1 MLQINSFLRKD
12 ISQAPAPNYWDILAL
27 IFIAAIIFAVS
38 WLLPQMAAPFSP
50 SERIPISLSPDA
62 LPAYCLRSV
71 VRICIA
77 LFFSLLVTMVMG
89 TAAAKSRFAERIII
103 PTVDILQSVPVLGF
117 LSVGVWGF
125 LALFPGSL
133 LGPECAAIFAIF
145 TAQVW
150 NMILSFY
157 QSVSTI
163 PKSLREAAHIM
174 QLSAWQRFWRLEV
187 PFAIPSLLW
196 NMMLSIS
203 ASWFFMVASEAIDV
217 NHQMI
222 MLPGIG
228 SYIATAIQAS
238 DMQAL
243 SWAIGAMFITIVIYD
258 QMFFRPIMQW
268 GERFRPVNDTEAVS
282 TSWLAKLLS
291 RARLLQF
298 FFQCIRDGAS
308 WLLRLTNRVLSP
320 MMYKPTVTWLPVMT
334 GMTIMVRILFA
345 ALVLWALFFLA
356 HFFSMAVTQADV
368 GEVLY
373 LGAVSTMRIFV
384 VVCLCLLVWTPIGVW
399 VGLQPDI
406 ARRIQ
411 PIIQILSAFPANV
424 LFPFFATWILQYH
437 LNPDIWLSPLM
448 ILGTQWY
455 IVFNVIAGTMSI
467 PEAQRYAVDSLGLS
481 RWLWWSRFML
491 PALLPHIVTGAMT
504 ATGGA
509 WNASII
515 AEAINWGGVQLYATG
530 LGAYIAYQ
538 TKMGHSAQMALG
550 IVMMCIYVLVINR
563 VFWQPLY
570 HYAQRRSQTE
580 G

>member
-1 MLQINSFLRKD
+1 MLQMNSFLRKD

-27 IFIAAIIFAVS
+27 IFIAAVIFAFS
-38 WLLPQMAAPFSP
+38 WLLPQMTAPFSP
-50 SERIPISLSPDA
+50 AEHIPISLLPSA

-71 VRICIA
+71 ARICIA
-77 LFFSLLVTMVMG
+77 LFFSLFVTMVVG
-89 TAAAKSRFAERIII
+89 SAAAKSRFAERIII
-103 PTVDILQSVPVLGF
+103 PAVDILQSVPVLGF

-125 LALFPGSL
+125 LALFPGNI

-163 PKSLREAAHIM
+163 PKSLREASHIM
-174 QLSAWQRFWRLEV
+174 QLSAWQCFWRLEV
-187 PFAIPSLLW
+187 PFAIPALLW

-228 SYIATAIQAS
+228 SYIATAIQTS

-243 SWAIGAMFITIVIYD
+243 YWAIGAMFITIVIYD
-258 QMFFRPIMQW
+258 QVLFRPVMQW
-268 GERFRPVNDTEAVS
+268 GERFRPANDAAVMS
-282 TSWLAKLLS
+282 TSWFTRLLS

-298 FFQCIRDGAS
+298 FFQCTRAAAAY
-308 WLLRLTNRVLSP
+308 LLRLTNGALLPRT
-320 MMYKPTVTWLPVMT
+320 YKPAVKWLPVLLS
-334 GMTIMVRILFA
+334 MTIIVRITLV
-345 ALVLWALFFLA
+345 ALLLWAIIFLV
-356 HFFSMAVTQADV
+356 HFFSVAVTRMDV
-368 GEVLY
+368 VEVFY
-373 LGAVSTMRIFV
+373 LGAISSVRIFV
-384 VVCLCLLVWTPIGVW
+384 VVCLCLIVWTPIGVW
-399 VGLQPDI
+399 IGLRPDI
-406 ARRIQ
+406 ARRVQ
-411 PIIQILSAFPANV
+411 PMIQILSAFPANV
-424 LFPFFATWILQYH
+424 LFPFFATWILYYH
-437 LNPDIWLSPLM
+437 LNQDIWLSPLM

-467 PEAQRYAVDSLGLS
+467 PEAQRYAVDALGVS
-481 RWLWWSRFML
+481 RWLWWWRFML
-491 PALLPHIVTGAMT
+491 PALLPHLVTGAMT

-538 TKMGHSAQMALG
+538 TKMGHSAQTALG
-550 IVMMCIYVLVINR
+550 IVMMCVYVLVINR
-563 VFWQPLY
+563 LFWQPLY

>member
-1 MLQINSFLRKD
+1 
-12 ISQAPAPNYWDILAL
+12 
-27 IFIAAIIFAVS
+27 
-38 WLLPQMAAPFSP
+38 
-50 SERIPISLSPDA
+50 
-62 LPAYCLRSV
+62 
-71 VRICIA
+71 
-77 LFFSLLVTMVMG
+77 
-89 TAAAKSRFAERIII
+89 
-103 PTVDILQSVPVLGF
+103 
-117 LSVGVWGF
+117 
-125 LALFPGSL
+125 
-133 LGPECAAIFAIF
+133 
-145 TAQVW
+145 
-150 NMILSFY
+150 
-157 QSVSTI
+157 
-163 PKSLREAAHIM
+163 
-174 QLSAWQRFWRLEV
+174 
-187 PFAIPSLLW
+187 
-196 NMMLSIS
+196 
-203 ASWFFMVASEAIDV
+203 
-217 NHQMI
+217 
-222 MLPGIG
+222 
-228 SYIATAIQAS
+228 
-238 DMQAL
+238 
-243 SWAIGAMFITIVIYD
+243 
-258 QMFFRPIMQW
+258 
-268 GERFRPVNDTEAVS
+268 
-282 TSWLAKLLS
+282 
-291 RARLLQF
+291 LQF